1 MELRT
6 PSPVQ
11 VKAAADPG
19 SLSLSSRVHA
29 NFCHHPPLG
38 SPHFAPRSIATLCKT
53 LSLGLFS
60 AAMVLGTGAV
70 VTATTFKA
78 PGEAAPQHSLGG
90 GVRGQAQFA
99 APGSVAPANSLGG
112 GTRGTVQFAIPGQ
125 LAPSNSQGGGTRG
138 VAQFSAPGQVAPQ
151 NSLGGGSRGVVQF
164 AVPGQ
169 AAPRNST
176 SGGTR
181 TAEVVDLAASAT
193 DSNPDAT
200 IALAWNFPQDSAL
213 PLALVP
219 DPQQISYTLETHP
232 TFFVYLPPL
241 GAEQVFFSL
250 QDESGEPVYHALLTV
265 PTEGGIIRFTLPE
278 DAPELALNQNYV
290 WFFVPIEP
298 GASLRP
304 DSPAAVA
311 WIKRVDVAV
320 GASAAETAAL
330 ETAGK
335 TPEGVPTIDRAV
347 ALAEAGIW
355 HDTLAVISA
364 GIEQENQTLPLALTA
379 EQTPDSSLW
388 VKEWQD
394 LLQSVGLL
402 QEMP

>member
-6 PSPVQ
+6 PSSIPVKT
-11 VKAAADPG
+11 VAVPG
-19 SLSLSSRVHA
+19 SLSLTSRVHA
-29 NFCHHPPLG
+29 NFCHHPPLE
-38 SPHFAPRSIATLCKT
+38 SFSFAQRSIATLCTT
-53 LSLGLFS
+53 LPLGLFS
-60 AAMVLGTGAV
+60 AAMVLGTGAAA
-70 VTATTFKA
+70 TATTFKA
-78 PGEAAPQHSLGG
+78 PEEAAPQHSLGG
-90 GVRGQAQFA
+90 GVRGQAQFT

-125 LAPSNSQGGGTRG
+125 LAPSDSQGGGTRG
-138 VAQFSAPGQVAPQ
+138 TAQFSAPGQVAPQ

-193 DSNPDAT
+193 DSNPDAP
-200 IALAWNFPQDSAL
+200 IALAWNLPQDSAL

-250 QDESGEPVYHALLTV
+250 QDEAGEPVYHTLLTV
-265 PTEGGIIRFTLPE
+265 PVEGGIIRFTLPE

-311 WIKRVDVAV
+311 WIKRVDGAVA
-320 GASAAETAAL
+320 ASAV
-330 ETAGK
+330 ETAG
-335 TPEGVPTIDRAV
+335 TAADGVPTIDRAV

-364 GIEQENQTLPLALTA
+364 GIEQEHQQENPTLPPVLMA

-402 QEMP
+402 KPMP